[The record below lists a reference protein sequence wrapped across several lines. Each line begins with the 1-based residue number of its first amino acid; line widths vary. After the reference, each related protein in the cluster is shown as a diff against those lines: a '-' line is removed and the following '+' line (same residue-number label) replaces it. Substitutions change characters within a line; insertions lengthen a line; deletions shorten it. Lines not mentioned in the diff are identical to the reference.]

1 LTVLFTDKSTGAP
14 IEWKWN
20 FGDGANS
27 TESNPTHTYSSAG
40 NYTVNLTV
48 NNSNGASS
56 KLSTINVSVNSSL
69 PIFPGCTKPS
79 LEEWEQKIEARE
91 QKILQAFFEYARD
104 NHLSAFNTP
113 YFFSKQILPDEP
125 IVLKYCIMMCFVE
138 SGGMKMCG
146 EKRILKSEV
155 AENDM
160 EFFG

>member
-1 LTVLFTDKSTGAP
+1 L
-14 IEWKWN
+14 
-20 FGDGANS
+20 
-27 TESNPTHTYSSAG
+27 
-40 NYTVNLTV
+40 
-48 NNSNGASS
+48 
-56 KLSTINVSVNSSL
+56 SL
-69 PIFPGCTKPS
+69 PIFPGCTKPPLDPNNDELCEAINGNS
-79 LEEWEQKIEARE
+79 RLDFSDVVTYYNNMAWITQTGLLAYFDYNNNGRIDFNDVLEEWEQKIEARE

-155 AENDM
+155 TETYM
-160 EFFG
+160 EFSE